1 MSTMLLI
8 IVILVVVAVVAAV
21 TFVSR
26 SRGQSNNAREEFG
39 PEFERVAQE
48 RGSEKEAERELRARR
63 EQVENQIRPL
73 SDDGQRRYKEEWEMV
88 ERTFVDNP
96 VLALD
101 QANRVVTDILTE
113 RNFPTESRQEAADA
127 IGVMHSKVVEDF
139 RDAQR
144 IHADTAHLGKE
155 GSIEDES
162 IEEMRRGI
170 QKYRSVYERL
180 V

>member
-8 IVILVVVAVVAAV
+8 IVILVVVAAVAAV
-21 TFVSR
+21 AIISR

-63 EQVENQIRPL
+63 EQVETQIRPL
-73 SDDGQRRYKEEWEMV
+73 TDEGRRRYKEEWEMV

-113 RNFPTESRQEAADA
+113 RNFPTESRQKTAEAV
-127 IGVMHSKVVEDF
+127 GVIHSKVVEDF

-144 IHADTAHLGKE
+144 IHADTAHLGGE

-162 IEEMRRGI
+162 VEEMRRGI